1 MSRFLKFEKNSLN
14 NQEINEGF
22 KQLLGLLSP
31 KTQTSYQFII
41 ANRVLTQNTSTVN
54 PDFISCLKQY
64 FKAGVQSVHFQNDG
78 QKILKMINNWIR
90 EKTNNKIEKLF
101 EKEIESSTQLIII
114 NVIYFRGI
122 LNLNKNFF
130 QFLLKC

>member
-1 MSRFLKFEKNSLN
+1 MKFEKNSLN

-22 KQLLGLLSP
+22 EQLLGLLSP
-31 KTQTSYQFII
+31 KTQTLYQFII
-41 ANRVLTQNTSTVN
+41 ANSVLTQNKFTVN

-64 FKAGVQSVHFQNDG
+64 FKADVESVDFENDG

-114 NVIYFRGI
+114 NAIYFRGI
-122 LNLNKNFF
+122 LNMNKIFF
-130 QFLLKC
+130 TFC